1 MNSNE
6 IENGDE
12 LIEVMMG
19 EVPPPPA
26 FGGEK
31 VDDVGSEEVKV
42 ANVEK
47 VKNEVHSEMHDKI
60 LERLRLIEDITKSA
74 LEANSKNA
82 IMIKSIV
89 DTIEQES
96 QREADQQVTSR
107 QINAKIASSIEK
119 YREEL
124 EEEIEERF
132 RVRQRNTL
140 VYFSAFV
147 VIVATVAVAALKIV

>member
-6 IENGDE
+6 IEN
-12 LIEVMMG
+12 EVMIDD
-19 EVPPPPA
+19 VPPPPVV
-26 FGGEK
+26 GGEK
-31 VDDVGSEEVKV
+31 VDDVGSEEVKA

-47 VKNEVHSEMHDKI
+47 FKNEVHSEMHNKI
-60 LERLRLIEDITKSA
+60 LERLLLIEDITKSA
-74 LEANSKNA
+74 IEANSKNA

-96 QREADQQVTSR
+96 QREAEQQITSR

-132 RVRQRNTL
+132 RTRQRNTL
-140 VYFSAFV
+140 VYFTAFV